1 MNTEVKGRL
10 TNYHCQNSIPQNSC
24 YKVAH
29 IPFQPSE
36 TTPGAKTNLHRER
49 DRIRRLYVPYS
60 VVSISKKERGGVGGD
75 IHMLSLRCLPTL
87 PKRSQSLSTFHRIT
101 PFILLDLPHQHHPLR
116 TLPPLSSKFV
126 WGPWDAGFPAGEGLS
141 FGGVR
146 EGREEVGCS
155 LSGGAV
161 PSS

>member
-1 MNTEVKGRL
+1 
-10 TNYHCQNSIPQNSC
+10 
-24 YKVAH
+24 
-29 IPFQPSE
+29 
-36 TTPGAKTNLHRER
+36 
-49 DRIRRLYVPYS
+49 
-60 VVSISKKERGGVGGD
+60 
-75 IHMLSLRCLPTL
+75 MLSLCRLSTF

-101 PFILLDLPHQHHPLR
+101 AFILLDLPHQHHPLG

-126 WGPWDAGFPAGEGLS
+126 WSPWDAGFPAGEGLS